1 MRQKREYRIFTFH
14 TTAAAMEMEAF
25 CREQGIRGR
34 LVPVPRELSAGCG
47 IAWRMEP
54 AEYERFQG
62 VIAESQIEI
71 EYIGKSGGI
80 GSSETFKKEWSA
92 DSVIPLLFG
101 V

>member
-1 MRQKREYRIFTFH
+1 
-14 TTAAAMEMEAF
+14 MEAF

-71 EYIGKSGGI
+71 EQSC
-80 GSSETFKKEWSA
+80 
-92 DSVIPLLFG
+92 V
-101 V
+101 VMN